1 MPTIAG
7 LRGTGSFGPNER
19 PQNFRELILFL
30 NPNGSAPLFA
40 LTSKAKT
47 ETTDDPVFHW
57 WEETIEPVR
66 VALLASAAA
75 APPAAPAAAPPGL
88 PASTAG
94 ATNFLMIQGDPTAPA
109 GTPGTGLVVPGDLL
123 VVESNVR
130 AAAAGGGQV
139 EVLLV
144 TAIDPATG
152 VVTVQRGFGLAAGT
166 PVAAIPAPAAGQP
179 PLQLLRIGT
188 SFPEGAGAPQSAST
202 NPVEF
207 VNFTQIFRKTYQ
219 ITNTARVTRYRTGD
233 PLRNEKKRKA
243 FHHASDIEHAL
254 LFGMPSQTTGANG
267 QPQRT
272 TGGLMWF
279 VRTNRTTFG
288 AANPLTLQSFMDA
301 IAPVFDY
308 DTPAGNERI
317 VYCGNVALNAI
328 NRLVA
333 SSPNTMFR
341 YDGTV
346 RVYGQELN
354 KFILPQGTIYLKT
367 HPLMNINPSFSDWM
381 FVVDPTGI
389 IWRPMAGRDTRTRD
403 NIQPPDADYLMG
415 EWLTEGGFEFHHERA
430 FAILNGLR

>member
-47 ETTDDPVFHW
+47 EATDDPVFHW
-57 WEETIEPVR
+57 WEETIDPVR
-66 VALLASAAA
+66 VPLLAVGTPA

-88 PASTAG
+88 PAATAG
-94 ATNFLMIQGDPTAPA
+94 ALATLMIAGDPAQ
-109 GTPGTGLVVPGDLL
+109 PGVPNVGLVVPGDLL
-123 VVESNVR
+123 VVEASV
-130 AAAAGGGQV
+130 AGALAGGTQL
-139 EVLLV
+139 EVMLV
-144 TAIDPATG
+144 TAIDPVAG
-152 VVTVQRGFGLAAGT
+152 VVTVQRGFGMPAGAAV
-166 PVAAIPAPAAGQP
+166 PAVAAPVAGQP

-207 VNFTQIFRKTYQ
+207 FNYTQIFRKTYQ

-243 FHHASDIEHAL
+243 FHHAADIEHAL
-254 LFGMPSQTTGANG
+254 MFGMPSQVTGANG

-272 TGGLMWF
+272 TGGLLWF

-288 AANPLTLQSFMDA
+288 GANPLTLQSFMDA

-308 DTPAGNERI
+308 DTPAGNERL
-317 VYCGNVALNAI
+317 VFCGNVALNAI

-367 HPLMNINPSFSDWM
+367 HPLMNVNPSFSDWM

-389 IWRPMAGRDTRTRD
+389 IWRPMSGRDTRTRD